1 MIAFLVALVCIASVA
16 AVFFFLSKQK
26 TEKAL
31 ADERQRVAA
40 EITRITERAERDRLD
55 LVAERESMRIAA
67 EALFVQKATE
77 WEAEAQ
83 RVREHYEVESRR
95 IIEEMQADS
104 AKARA
109 ELDPL
114 RAFAALQQSE
124 AEVRAM
130 LAGALDEA
138 TALRTEA
145 QASVEQARQAALE
158 ERRQGQQRAKELY
171 DQAEALLAQATRD
184 AGRIVAEA
192 EARAQQIGGD
202 AYTALRDKEMLEQA
216 VKAIHNVVEG
226 YGDRYIIPTHSL
238 LDELASDFGHT
249 AAGEALRAAREQS
262 RRMVSEGQAAAC
274 DYAETNRR
282 ETAIRFVVDAFN
294 GRVDAILS
302 RVKHDNIGTLEQE
315 IRDAFSL
322 VNLNGEAFRNARVLT
337 AYCDARIAELRWA
350 VVLQELKLKEREE
363 QRRIQEQIREEEKAR
378 RDYERAR
385 QEAAKEEEAIRKA
398 MEKARDEVAH
408 ASAQDRAR
416 FEAQLAELNQ
426 KLAAAEAKNQRALSM
441 AQQTRSGHVYIISNI
456 GSFGEDVLKIGMTRR
471 LNPEDRI
478 WELSDASVPFDF
490 DVHAMIKCDDAPALE
505 RQLHGRFEELR
516 VNKVN
521 YRKEFFRVPIQL
533 LREFVAEKKL
543 DATFTMA
550 AEAREYRETQA
561 FEKMS
566 PEEQQKYHVR
576 DGSASGDPLRED

>member
-1 MIAFLVALVCIASVA
+1 MIALLVALVCLASGM
-16 AVFFFLSKQK
+16 AVLFFLSKQK
-26 TEKAL
+26 VEKAL

-40 EITRITERAERDRLD
+40 EINRITEQAERDRLD

-67 EALFVQKATE
+67 EALIVQKASE

-95 IIEEMQADS
+95 IAEEMQADI
-104 AKARA
+104 ANARA

-114 RAFAALQQSE
+114 RALAALQQSE

-130 LAGALDEA
+130 LAGALEEA

-145 QASVEQARQAALE
+145 QAFAEQARQAALE

-184 AGRIVAEA
+184 AARIVAEA
-192 EARAQQIGGD
+192 DARAQQIGGD

-262 RRMVSEGQAAAC
+262 RRMVSEGLAAAC
-274 DYAETNRR
+274 DYSEASRR

-322 VNLNGEAFRNARVLT
+322 VNLNGEAFRNARVLA
-337 AYCDARIAELRWA
+337 AYCDARVAELRWA

-378 RDYERAR
+378 RDYERAL
-385 QEAAKEEEAIRKA
+385 QEAAKEEEVIRKA
-398 MEKARDEVAH
+398 MEKARDEAAH
-408 ASAQDRAR
+408 ANAQDRAQ
-416 FEAQLAELNQ
+416 FEAKLADLNQ

-456 GSFGEDVLKIGMTRR
+456 GSFGEGVLKIGMTRR

-533 LREFVAEKKL
+533 LREFAAEEKL
-543 DATFTMA
+543 EATFTMA
-550 AEAREYRETQA
+550 AEAREFRETQA

-566 PEEQQKYHVR
+566 PEERQKYHVR
-576 DGSASGDPLRED
+576 AENVAGEPSRED